1 MTDNKKEQ
9 ERNELHR
16 TIWAIADEMRGSVDG
31 WDFKSYILGILFY
44 RYISENITNY
54 INKGEW
60 ESGNTGFDYANL
72 KDSVA
77 EDTREAVDIVELN
90 ARIEKIVAHE
100 NELRA

>member
-44 RYISENITNY
+44 RYDE
-54 INKGEW
+54 
-60 ESGNTGFDYANL
+60 
-72 KDSVA
+72 
-77 EDTREAVDIVELN
+77 IV
-90 ARIEKIVAHE
+90 
-100 NELRA
+100 